1 MCPHALCFIL
11 DTYSVPTFNN
21 VYCTLTFLRPKVP
34 VLWSPTLDTSN
45 ARIFTY
51 LLCCLHKLEEYEYVA
66 IQYYIPFYWLYFY
79 HIFRNIW
86 NQQISFIL
94 VKNLILLVSN

>member
-45 ARIFTY
+45 ARIFKY
-51 LLCCLHKLEEYEYVA
+51 LLCCLHKLEEYESLFN
-66 IQYYIPFYWLYFY
+66 ITFHSTDYIYITFSVTFET
-79 HIFRNIW
+79 N
-86 NQQISFIL
+86 
-94 VKNLILLVSN
+94 K

>member
-11 DTYSVPTFNN
+11 NTYSVPTFNN

-45 ARIFTY
+45 ARIFKY
-51 LLCCLHKLEEYEYVA
+51 LLCCLHKLEEYESPLN
-66 IQYYIPFYWLYFY
+66 ITFHSTDYISITFAVTFET
-79 HIFRNIW
+79 N
-86 NQQISFIL
+86 
-94 VKNLILLVSN
+94 K